1 MNSNIGVM
9 GHPIGHTKSPV
20 FQQAGLDAL
29 NIEETFEA
37 WDVTPEALADKV
49 ATFRSD
55 GFLAACVTL
64 PHKQEVIPMVDE
76 LSDAAQ
82 QIGAVNWIF
91 NKNGKLIGHN
101 TDGTGFIRALK
112 EKVGF
117 EAPGV
122 DATVVGSGGA
132 ARAVVYALKN
142 AGIKRLAIA
151 NRTLERAQELA
162 AHFTE
167 APFKPEAISMSRDE
181 LADHVPYS
189 GLLVNTTSLG
199 MAGGPAELATPVTSD
214 MISADA
220 IGYDVVYAPPMT
232 RFLREVEEAGATS
245 AGGIS
250 MLVFQGIEGF
260 EMATGQKAPVNT
272 MFSAIERALKPS

>member
-1 MNSNIGVM
+1 MSSNIGVM

-29 NIEETFEA
+29 GIKETFEI
-37 WDVTPEALADKV
+37 WDVLPEALADKV

-64 PHKQEVIPMVDE
+64 PHKQNVIPMIDE

-82 QIGAVNWIF
+82 AIGAVNWIF

-101 TDGTGFIRALK
+101 TDGTGFIRALR

-117 EAPGV
+117 NPQGG
-122 DATVVGSGGA
+122 DATIFGAGGA
-132 ARAVVYALKN
+132 ARAVSYALKE
-142 AGIKRLAIA
+142 AGVKRLTIA
-151 NRTLERAQELA
+151 NRTVERARELA
-162 AHFTE
+162 SYFTE
-167 APFKPEAISMSRDE
+167 ASFKPEAISMDRDE
-181 LADHVPYS
+181 LADRVPYS
-189 GLLVNTTSLG
+189 NLLVNATSLG
-199 MAGGPAELATPVTSD
+199 MAGGPAEFATPVTSD

-220 IGYDVVYAPPMT
+220 IGYDVVYAPSIT
-232 RFLREVEEAGATS
+232 RFLREVDEAGATS

-260 EMATGQKAPVNT
+260 EMATGKKAPVNT
-272 MFSAIERALKPS
+272 MFSAIERSLKLE

>member
-1 MNSNIGVM
+1 M
-9 GHPIGHTKSPV
+9 
-20 FQQAGLDAL
+20 
-29 NIEETFEA
+29 
-37 WDVTPEALADKV
+37 

-55 GFLAACVTL
+55 EFLAACVTL

-117 EAPGV
+117 EAQGV
-122 DATVVGSGGA
+122 DATVFGAGGA

-142 AGIKRLAIA
+142 AGIKRLTIA

-167 APFKPEAISMSRDE
+167 GPFKPEAISMNRDE

>member
-55 GFLAACVTL
+55 EFLAACVTL

-117 EAPGV
+117 EAQGV
-122 DATVVGSGGA
+122 DATVFGAGGA

-142 AGIKRLAIA
+142 AGINRLTIA

-167 APFKPEAISMSRDE
+167 GPFKPEAISMNRDE

-232 RFLREVEEAGATS
+232 RFLREVEEAGASS
-245 AGGIS
+245 AGVIS
-250 MLVFQGIEGF
+250 MFVFQGIEGF

>member
-117 EAPGV
+117 EAQGV
-122 DATVVGSGGA
+122 DATVFGAGGA

-142 AGIKRLAIA
+142 AGIKRLTIA

-167 APFKPEAISMSRDE
+167 AAFKPEAISMSKDD

-199 MAGGPAELATPVTSD
+199 MAGGPTELATPVTSD

>member
-1 MNSNIGVM
+1 MDSNIGVM

-55 GFLAACVTL
+55 EFLAACVTL

-117 EAPGV
+117 EAQGV
-122 DATVVGSGGA
+122 DATVFGAGGA

-142 AGIKRLAIA
+142 AGIKRLTIA

-167 APFKPEAISMSRDE
+167 GPFKPKAISMNRDE

>member
-1 MNSNIGVM
+1 
-9 GHPIGHTKSPV
+9 
-20 FQQAGLDAL
+20 
-29 NIEETFEA
+29 
-37 WDVTPEALADKV
+37 
-49 ATFRSD
+49 
-55 GFLAACVTL
+55 
-64 PHKQEVIPMVDE
+64 MVDE

-117 EAPGV
+117 EAQGV
-122 DATVVGSGGA
+122 DATVFGAGGA

-142 AGIKRLAIA
+142 AGIKRLTIA

-214 MISADA
+214 MISSDA

>member
-1 MNSNIGVM
+1 MSSNIGVM

-37 WDVTPEALADKV
+37 WDVPPEALADKV
-49 ATFRSD
+49 GTFRAE

-117 EAPGV
+117 EAQGV
-122 DATVVGSGGA
+122 DATVFGAGGA

-142 AGIKRLAIA
+142 AGIKRLTIA

-167 APFKPEAISMSRDE
+167 GPFKPEAISMNRDE

>member
-1 MNSNIGVM
+1 M

-55 GFLAACVTL
+55 EFLAACVTL

-117 EAPGV
+117 EAQGV
-122 DATVVGSGGA
+122 DATVFGAGGA

-142 AGIKRLAIA
+142 AGIKRLTIA

-167 APFKPEAISMSRDE
+167 GPFKPKAISMNRDE

>member
-55 GFLAACVTL
+55 EFLAACVTL

-117 EAPGV
+117 EAKGV
-122 DATVVGSGGA
+122 DATVFGAGGA

-167 APFKPEAISMSRDE
+167 GPFKPEAISMNRDE

>member
-49 ATFRSD
+49 TTFRSD

-76 LSDAAQ
+76 LSDAAK

-117 EAPGV
+117 EPQGV
-122 DATVVGSGGA
+122 DATVFGAGGA

-142 AGIKRLAIA
+142 AGINRLTIA
-151 NRTLERAQELA
+151 NRTLETAQELA

>member
-117 EAPGV
+117 EAQGV
-122 DATVVGSGGA
+122 DATVFGAGGA

-142 AGIKRLAIA
+142 AGIKRLTIA

-167 APFKPEAISMSRDE
+167 GPFKPEAISMNRDE

-199 MAGGPAELATPVTSD
+199 MAGVPTELATPVTSD

>member
-55 GFLAACVTL
+55 EFLAACVTL

-117 EAPGV
+117 EPQGV
-122 DATVVGSGGA
+122 DATVFGAGGA

-142 AGIKRLAIA
+142 AGIKRLTIA

-167 APFKPEAISMSRDE
+167 GPFKPKAISMNRDE

-199 MAGGPAELATPVTSD
+199 MAGGPTELATPVTSD

>member
-37 WDVTPEALADKV
+37 WDVTPETLADKV

-55 GFLAACVTL
+55 EFLAACVTL

-117 EAPGV
+117 EAQGV
-122 DATVVGSGGA
+122 DATVFGAGGA

-142 AGIKRLAIA
+142 AGIKRLTIA

-167 APFKPEAISMSRDE
+167 GPFKPEAISMNRDE

>member
-37 WDVTPEALADKV
+37 WDVTPEALADKL

-117 EAPGV
+117 EAQGV
-122 DATVVGSGGA
+122 DATVFGAGGA

-142 AGIKRLAIA
+142 AGIKRLTIA

-167 APFKPEAISMSRDE
+167 GPFKPEAISMNRDE

-272 MFSAIERALKPS
+272 ILSAIERALKPS

>member
-117 EAPGV
+117 EAQGV
-122 DATVVGSGGA
+122 DATVFGAGGA

-142 AGIKRLAIA
+142 AGINRLTIA

-167 APFKPEAISMSRDE
+167 GPFKPEAISMNRDE

-220 IGYDVVYAPPMT
+220 IGYDVVNAPPMP
-232 RFLREVEEAGATS
+232 RYLREVEEAGATS

>member
-49 ATFRSD
+49 TTFRSD

-117 EAPGV
+117 EAQGV
-122 DATVVGSGGA
+122 DATVFGAGGA

-167 APFKPEAISMSRDE
+167 GPFKPEAISMNRDE

>member
-1 MNSNIGVM
+1 M

-29 NIEETFEA
+29 DIEETFEA
-37 WDVTPEALADKV
+37 WDVAPEALADKV

-55 GFLAACVTL
+55 EFLAACVTL

-117 EAPGV
+117 EAQGV
-122 DATVVGSGGA
+122 DATVFGAGGA

-167 APFKPEAISMSRDE
+167 GPFKPEAISMNRDE

>member
-91 NKNGKLIGHN
+91 NKNGKLIRHN

-117 EAPGV
+117 EAQGV
-122 DATVVGSGGA
+122 DATVFGAGGA

-142 AGIKRLAIA
+142 AGIKRLTIA

-167 APFKPEAISMSRDE
+167 GPFKPEAISMNRDE
-181 LADHVPYS
+181 LADYVPYS

-260 EMATGQKAPVNT
+260 EMATGQKAPVST

>member
-1 MNSNIGVM
+1 
-9 GHPIGHTKSPV
+9 
-20 FQQAGLDAL
+20 
-29 NIEETFEA
+29 
-37 WDVTPEALADKV
+37 V

-64 PHKQEVIPMVDE
+64 PHKQEVISMVDE

-101 TDGTGFIRALK
+101 TDGTGFIRALR

-117 EAPGV
+117 EPQGV
-122 DATVVGSGGA
+122 DATVFGAGGA
-132 ARAVVYALKN
+132 ARAVVYALKT
-142 AGIKRLAIA
+142 AGIKRLTIA

-162 AHFTE
+162 SYFTE

-232 RFLREVEEAGATS
+232 RFLREVDQAGATS

-272 MFSAIERALKPS
+272 MFSAIERALELS

>member
-55 GFLAACVTL
+55 GFLVACVTL

-117 EAPGV
+117 EVQGV
-122 DATVVGSGGA
+122 DATVFGAGGA

-142 AGIKRLAIA
+142 AGIKRLTIA

-167 APFKPEAISMSRDE
+167 ASFKPESISMSRDE

-245 AGGIS
+245 AGGMS

>member
-49 ATFRSD
+49 TTFRSD

-117 EAPGV
+117 EAQGV
-122 DATVVGSGGA
+122 DATVFGAGGA
-132 ARAVVYALKN
+132 ARAIVYALKN
-142 AGIKRLAIA
+142 AGIKRLTIA

-162 AHFTE
+162 ARFTE
-167 APFKPEAISMSRDE
+167 GPFKPEAISMNRDE

>member
-55 GFLAACVTL
+55 EFLAACVTL

-117 EAPGV
+117 EAQGV
-122 DATVVGSGGA
+122 DATVFGAGGA

-142 AGIKRLAIA
+142 AGIKRLTIA

-162 AHFTE
+162 AHFRE
-167 APFKPEAISMSRDE
+167 GPFKPEAISMNRDE

>member
-55 GFLAACVTL
+55 EFLAACVTL

-117 EAPGV
+117 EAQGV
-122 DATVVGSGGA
+122 DATVFGAGGA

-142 AGIKRLAIA
+142 AGIKRLTIA
-151 NRTLERAQELA
+151 NRTLERAQGLA

-167 APFKPEAISMSRDE
+167 GPFKPEAISMNRDE

>member
-112 EKVGF
+112 EKVGV
-117 EAPGV
+117 EAQGV
-122 DATVVGSGGA
+122 DTTVFGAGGA

-142 AGIKRLAIA
+142 AGIKRLTIA

-167 APFKPEAISMSRDE
+167 GPFKPEAISMNRDE

>member
-55 GFLAACVTL
+55 EFLAACVTL

-117 EAPGV
+117 EAQGV
-122 DATVVGSGGA
+122 DATVFGAGGA

-167 APFKPEAISMSRDE
+167 GPFKPEAISMSRDE

>member
-55 GFLAACVTL
+55 EFLAACVTL

-117 EAPGV
+117 EAQGV
-122 DATVVGSGGA
+122 DATVFGAGGA

-142 AGIKRLAIA
+142 AGIKRLTIA

-167 APFKPEAISMSRDE
+167 GPFKPEAISMNRDE

-214 MISADA
+214 MISSDA

>member
-55 GFLAACVTL
+55 EFLAACVTL

-117 EAPGV
+117 EAQGV
-122 DATVVGSGGA
+122 DATVFGAGGA
-132 ARAVVYALKN
+132 ARAIVYALKN
-142 AGIKRLAIA
+142 AGIKRLTIA

-162 AHFTE
+162 ARFTE
-167 APFKPEAISMSRDE
+167 GPFKPEAISMNRDE

>member
-55 GFLAACVTL
+55 EFLAACVTL

-117 EAPGV
+117 EAQGV
-122 DATVVGSGGA
+122 DATVFGAGGA

-142 AGIKRLAIA
+142 AGIKRLTIA

-167 APFKPEAISMSRDE
+167 GPFKPEAISMNRDE

-232 RFLREVEEAGATS
+232 RFLREVEAAGATS

>member
-37 WDVTPEALADKV
+37 WDVRPEALADKV

-117 EAPGV
+117 EAQGV
-122 DATVVGSGGA
+122 DATVFGAGGA

-142 AGIKRLAIA
+142 AGIKRLTIA
-151 NRTLERAQELA
+151 NRTLETAQKLA

-167 APFKPEAISMSRDE
+167 GPFKPEAISMSRDE

>member
-55 GFLAACVTL
+55 EFLAACVTL

-117 EAPGV
+117 EAQGV
-122 DATVVGSGGA
+122 DATVFGAGGA

-142 AGIKRLAIA
+142 AGIKRLTIA
-151 NRTLERAQELA
+151 NRTLERAQKLA

-167 APFKPEAISMSRDE
+167 GPFKPEAISMNRDE

>member
-1 MNSNIGVM
+1 M

-37 WDVTPEALADKV
+37 WDVPPEALADKV
-49 ATFRSD
+49 GTFRAE

-117 EAPGV
+117 EAQGV
-122 DATVVGSGGA
+122 DATVFGAGGA

-142 AGIKRLAIA
+142 AGIKRLTIA

-167 APFKPEAISMSRDE
+167 GPFKPEAISMNRDE